1 MMGEVDYLERKGVI
15 GRLKTL
21 SKPTGKP
28 LWGAAVRTMLIIILA
43 GILASYLGFGEG
55 VGAVVSITL
64 FACIIIDQPLP
75 FRKVLPLAAV
85 GAFLMSMAFASAS
98 IALLSLP
105 VFIVLTA
112 IWAFFPLSLYIFGD
126 AEGLFGFMIF
136 SSYFIATTLVKSS
149 LTTLGWVECVLFAYL
164 IASILLVLKFFGRDS
179 YTRKMVAV
187 GFLPQTHTNKMVSIR
202 KNMAGLSIKKS
213 FNDLLKDGVYLT
225 GLRGYGKMVQSRL
238 SGKTAEVF
246 RGFMEESDAV
256 SAQIADHIVNK
267 RGGVDL
273 QNLKSKFK
281 ELNFYKGDVDGLDA
295 AKKVSKTF
303 MSLIEGANAMISV
316 VPTNEEHVKITSTHV
331 PVTETLRS
339 KFNLDSLYIRHA
351 LRFTIAMTIALLF
364 IYLDHTRDA
373 LWIAMGVLIIIKPDV
388 TSTIDNMILRV
399 SFNLFAII
407 LAIILAFFFPHDV
420 LLIFA
425 LLALFF
431 FRAFFP
437 TYMGLSV
444 MALTLFVVF
453 IWPTGT
459 VFENAVARLVDISIG
474 ALSSLFVVYAILPK
488 RLTMNLPEQLSRVI
502 KANQEY
508 MEVVLVSGE
517 EYDHKKATSKLEKA
531 FLEHSNLEVALK
543 KVQDSFKDVSE
554 DLTVYEEISAASYS
568 LTADTSAVAG
578 LIEYG
583 AWERDLTPL
592 NDLGSK
598 LLEIIS
604 SAVEEDKKPQ
614 DWPDLSIYSK
624 ILDEALAGH
633 RELEQYMSWMASDIQ
648 IMHDEVKKAA
658 EMGALGR
665 YRDLT

>member
-1 MMGEVDYLERKGVI
+1 MERKGFV

-28 LWGAAVRTMLIIILA
+28 LWGTAVRTILLIILA
-43 GILASYLGFGEG
+43 GILASYLGFGER
-55 VGAVVSITL
+55 VGAVISVTL
-64 FACIIIDQPLP
+64 FACIIIDQQLP
-75 FRKVLPLAAV
+75 FRKVLLLAVV
-85 GAFLMSMAFASAS
+85 GAFLMSLAFASAS
-98 IALLSLP
+98 LALLSLP

-136 SSYFIATTLVKSS
+136 SSYFIATALVKSS
-149 LTTLGWVECVLFAYL
+149 VTTLGWVECVIFAYL
-164 IASILLVLKFFGRDS
+164 IASILLVLRFFGRDS
-179 YTRKMVAV
+179 YTRQMVAA

-202 KNMAGLSIKKS
+202 KNLAGLSIKKS
-213 FNDLLKDGVYLT
+213 FHDLLKDGVYLT

-267 RGGVDL
+267 RGEVDL

-281 ELNFYKGDVDGLDA
+281 ELNFYKDDTGGLDA
-295 AKKVSKTF
+295 AKKVSKSF
-303 MSLIEGANAMISV
+303 MNLIDGANALISG
-316 VPTNEEHVKITSTHV
+316 VPSKDEETVKITSNHIS
-331 PVTETLRS
+331 VTETFRS
-339 KFNLDSLYIRHA
+339 KFNLDSIYIRHA

-407 LAIILAFFFPHDV
+407 LAIILAFFFPHAV

-437 TYMGLSV
+437 SYMGLSV
-444 MALTLFVVF
+444 MALTILVVF

-459 VFENAVARLVDISIG
+459 VFENAVARIVDISIG
-474 ALSSLFVVYAILPK
+474 AVSSLFVVYAILPK
-488 RLTMNLPEQLSRVI
+488 RLTVNLPKQLSRTI

-517 EYDHKKATSKLEKA
+517 EYDHKKTTSKLGKA

-543 KVQDSFKDVSE
+543 KVKDSFKDVSE
-554 DLTVYEEISAASYS
+554 DLAIYEEISAAIYS

-578 LIEYG
+578 LIESG
-583 AWERDLTPL
+583 DWGSDIKPL
-592 NDLGSK
+592 RDLGSK
-598 LLEIIS
+598 LLKIIS

-614 DWPDLSIYSK
+614 DLPDLSIYSK

-633 RELEQYMSWMASDIQ
+633 MELEQYMSWMASDIQ
-648 IMHDEVKKAA
+648 IMHDGVKKAA

>member
-1 MMGEVDYLERKGVI
+1 MERKGFV

-28 LWGAAVRTMLIIILA
+28 LWGTAVRTILLIILA
-43 GILASYLGFGEG
+43 GILASYLGFGERL
-55 VGAVVSITL
+55 GAVISVTL
-64 FACIIIDQPLP
+64 FACIIIDQQLP
-75 FRKVLPLAAV
+75 FRKVLLLAFV
-85 GAFLMSMAFASAS
+85 GAFLMSLAFASAS
-98 IALLSLP
+98 LALSSLP
-105 VFIVLTA
+105 IFIVLTA

-136 SSYFIATTLVKSS
+136 SSYFIATALVKSS
-149 LTTLGWVECVLFAYL
+149 VTTLGWVECVIFAYL
-164 IASILLVLKFFGRDS
+164 IASILLVLKFFERDS
-179 YTRKMVAV
+179 YTRKMVAA

-202 KNMAGLSIKKS
+202 KNLAGLSIKKS

-267 RGGVDL
+267 RGEVDL
-273 QNLKSKFK
+273 QKLKSKFK
-281 ELNFYKGDVDGLDA
+281 ELNFYKDDTDGLDA
-295 AKKVSKTF
+295 AKKVSKSF
-303 MSLIEGANAMISV
+303 MNLIDGANSLISG
-316 VPTNEEHVKITSTHV
+316 VPTKEEETVKITSNHIS
-331 PVTETLRS
+331 VTETLHS
-339 KFNLDSLYIRHA
+339 KFNLDSIYVRHA

-388 TSTIDNMILRV
+388 TSTVDNMILRV

-407 LAIILAFFFPHDV
+407 LAITLAFFFPHAV

-425 LLALFF
+425 FLALFF

-444 MALTLFVVF
+444 MALTLLVVF

-488 RLTMNLPEQLSRVI
+488 RLTMNLPEQLSKTI

-508 MEVVLVSGE
+508 MEVVLVSGND
-517 EYDHKKATSKLEKA
+517 YDHKKTTSKLEKA

-543 KVQDSFKDVSE
+543 KVQDSFRDVS
-554 DLTVYEEISAASYS
+554 DKSDKMKKYLLQATASLQIHLQLQDSLNMVLGKGISH
-568 LTADTSAVAG
+568 
-578 LIEYG
+578 
-583 AWERDLTPL
+583 
-592 NDLGSK
+592 
-598 LLEIIS
+598 LLEI
-604 SAVEEDKKPQ
+604 
-614 DWPDLSIYSK
+614 
-624 ILDEALAGH
+624 
-633 RELEQYMSWMASDIQ
+633 
-648 IMHDEVKKAA
+648 
-658 EMGALGR
+658 
-665 YRDLT
+665 

>member
-1 MMGEVDYLERKGVI
+1 MERKGFV

-28 LWGAAVRTMLIIILA
+28 LWGTAVRTILLIILA
-43 GILASYLGFGEG
+43 GILASYLGFGER
-55 VGAVVSITL
+55 VGAVISVTL
-64 FACIIIDQPLP
+64 FACIIIDQQLP
-75 FRKVLPLAAV
+75 FRKVLLLAVV
-85 GAFLMSMAFASAS
+85 GAFLMSLAFASAS
-98 IALLSLP
+98 LALLSLP

-136 SSYFIATTLVKSS
+136 SSYFIATALVKSS
-149 LTTLGWVECVLFAYL
+149 VTTLGWVECVIFAYL

-179 YTRKMVAV
+179 YTRQMVAA

-202 KNMAGLSIKKS
+202 KNLAGLSIKKS
-213 FNDLLKDGVYLT
+213 FHDLLKDGVYLT

-267 RGGVDL
+267 RGEVDL

-281 ELNFYKGDVDGLDA
+281 ELNFYKDDTGGLDA
-295 AKKVSKTF
+295 AKKVSKSF
-303 MSLIEGANAMISV
+303 MNLIDGANALISG
-316 VPTNEEHVKITSTHV
+316 VPSKDEETVKITSNHIS
-331 PVTETLRS
+331 VTETFRS
-339 KFNLDSLYIRHA
+339 KFNLDSIYIRHA

-407 LAIILAFFFPHDV
+407 LAIILAFFFPHAV

-437 TYMGLSV
+437 SYMGLSV
-444 MALTLFVVF
+444 MALTILVVF

-459 VFENAVARLVDISIG
+459 VFENAVARIVDISIG
-474 ALSSLFVVYAILPK
+474 AVSSLFVVYAILPK
-488 RLTMNLPEQLSRVI
+488 RLTVNLPKQLSRTI

-517 EYDHKKATSKLEKA
+517 EYDHKKTTSKLGKA

-543 KVQDSFKDVSE
+543 KVKDSFKDVSE
-554 DLTVYEEISAASYS
+554 DLAIYEEISAAIYS

-578 LIEYG
+578 LIESG
-583 AWERDLTPL
+583 DWGSDIKPL
-592 NDLGSK
+592 RDLGSK
-598 LLEIIS
+598 LLKIIS

-614 DWPDLSIYSK
+614 DLPDLSIYSK

-633 RELEQYMSWMASDIQ
+633 MELEQYMSWMASDIQ
-648 IMHDEVKKAA
+648 IMHDGVKKAA